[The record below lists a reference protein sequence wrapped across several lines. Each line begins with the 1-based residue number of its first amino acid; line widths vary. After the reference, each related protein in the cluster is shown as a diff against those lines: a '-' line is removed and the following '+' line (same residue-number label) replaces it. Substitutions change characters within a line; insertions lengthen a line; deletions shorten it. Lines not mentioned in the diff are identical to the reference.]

1 MPRNVSGVY
10 SLPAGLPTNGETSN
24 ATDDI
29 RTPFGDLETD
39 MNTARPIVAGGTGAT
54 SASGART
61 NLGLGSMATQAASGV
76 AITGGAIDGTALGGT
91 TPAAGAFTTLS
102 ATGATSVAAL
112 EASGVL
118 SVASEIQHVGDTDNK
133 IAFGTD
139 TQSFETGGSSRLDLS
154 DSGMRLGGAN
164 ARVTTILDEDD
175 MASNSDEALATQQ
188 SFKAYVD
195 NLFSL
200 ISSPTTQGPTTASGT
215 AVDFTS
221 IAAGK
226 YRISIMAEGVSLDGS
241 TDDLAVQLST
251 GSTFKTTGYVSS
263 STNNEVTSGFGVRL
277 SSAAREWDGMMIIE
291 RVPGTNRWT
300 AIHSGRVSAGTT
312 VHGGGQVDLGGEL
325 DGIRVTRS
333 GSTDSFDAGTLSIR
347 ME

>member
-1 MPRNVSGVY
+1 M
-10 SLPAGLPTNGETSN
+10 ADAKA
-24 ATDDI
+24 ATDVAQTYPTLQGGDI
-29 RTPFGDLETD
+29 FGVERAGVFGKHTWSNFQALD
-39 MNTARPIVAGGTGAT
+39 MTLT
-54 SASGART
+54 
-61 NLGLGSMATQAASGV
+61 
-76 AITGGAIDGTALGGT
+76 GAIDFSGATLTFPASVSFTAL
-91 TPAAGAFTTLS
+91 S
-102 ATGATSVAAL
+102 
-112 EASGVL
+112 ASGVL
-118 SVASEIQHVGDTDNK
+118 SVASDIQHVGDTDNK

-154 DSGMRLGGAN
+154 DSGVRLGGAN
-164 ARVTTILDEDD
+164 ARVTTILDEDN
-175 MASNSDEALATQQ
+175 MSSDSATALATQQ
-188 SFKAYVD
+188 SIKAYVD
-195 NLFSL
+195 SL
-200 ISSPTTQGPTTASGT
+200 VSNPATQGPTTASGT

-251 GSTFKTTGYVSS
+251 SSTFKTTGYVSS